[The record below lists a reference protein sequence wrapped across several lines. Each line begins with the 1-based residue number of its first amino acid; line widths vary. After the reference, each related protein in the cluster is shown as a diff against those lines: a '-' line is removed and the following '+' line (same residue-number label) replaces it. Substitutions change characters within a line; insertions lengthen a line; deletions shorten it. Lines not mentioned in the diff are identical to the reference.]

1 MRTAADFNS
10 FYSVPDPWGTSRAKF
25 RDKVLRDRLAD
36 FVLGTSVLELG
47 CGEGHLTQVIFDKAR
62 SVAGVDISE
71 IAIAR
76 AKALN
81 LPNAKFEVGDF
92 LTTSF
97 EGYDVIAALE
107 CIYYLTP
114 AEQGELFAKVA
125 REHSRKLFIVSA
137 PIIGENEH
145 RKYFTHEELVETFR
159 QHRFSL
165 VKYRNLYVQ
174 PIGALRTIAAVLVRL
189 PLCLWLMDLIPK
201 SLVYQRVYMVEAP

>member
-10 FYSVPDPWGTSRAKF
+10 FYSAPDPWGIARATF
-25 RDKVLRDRLAD
+25 RDKVLRDRLAE

-47 CGEGHLTQVIFDKAR
+47 CGEGHLTQTILDKAR
-62 SVAGVDISE
+62 SVTGVDISE

-76 AKALN
+76 ANALN

-114 AEQGELFAKVA
+114 AEQGEVFAKVA
-125 REHSRKLFIVSA
+125 REHSRKLFIMSA

-145 RKYFTHEELVETFR
+145 RKYFTHEELIEIFLR
-159 QHRFSL
+159 HRFSL
-165 VKYRNLYVQ
+165 VEYSR
-174 PIGALRTIAAVLVRL
+174 IACD
-189 PLCLWLMDLIPK
+189 CLT
-201 SLVYQRVYMVEAP
+201 VEYC